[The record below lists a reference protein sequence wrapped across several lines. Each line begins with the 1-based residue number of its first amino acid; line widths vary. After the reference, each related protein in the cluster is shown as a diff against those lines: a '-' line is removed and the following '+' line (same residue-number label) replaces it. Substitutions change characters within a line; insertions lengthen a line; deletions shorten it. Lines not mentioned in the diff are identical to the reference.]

1 MIYLGLFLVALP
13 FIVLFVAILHCEGV
27 GVAISIYTIAMAV
40 ISIMLIGIQIVNNN
54 I

>member
-13 FIVLFVAILHCEGV
+13 FIFLFVAIWYCEGV
-27 GVAISIYTIAMAV
+27 GVAISIYAIVMAV
-40 ISIMLIGIQIVNNN
+40 ISIMLIGIEIVNNN